1 MNARE
6 TLELRRSEFED
17 HVWNHADDAF
27 QQSFDARRRLT
38 DREVEIVA
46 ESIDVIRES
55 QDEHEL
61 GNFLFQQM
69 AKDQDS
75 IFVFMQLAGLT
86 RNKILQDLKGAT
98 AGSGMK
104 IPSTAA
110 HLHRRPDV
118 WRLAGP
124 YLAKRL
130 RTVLASLTPASG
142 IALAGAIEALNQAT
156 WPGWIRQERAKRQGH
171 EAEHR
176 LAVLMASL
184 EIQFQPEE
192 KADNPLC
199 RDAQI
204 DGISFDLVVPHLMAP
219 RLCFKATVHTS
230 NIGQYGESKD
240 ALEVAE
246 AKSSFSRMTEPPV
259 LMALIDGV
267 GFRSNRAG
275 LDGVLEGADEF
286 CQFETIWKAAVV
298 AAHATDLVVDL
309 VLPDVAS
316 HQSFIDRYRSAVRL
330 MNDAEGLPNW
340 VTAGEALIRVSD

>member
-1 MNARE
+1 MSLLE
-6 TLELRRSEFED
+6 TLESRRAEFED
-17 HVWNHADDAF
+17 HVWNHADDVF
-27 QQSFDARRRLT
+27 QQGFDSRRRLSKW
-38 DREVEIVA
+38 EVEIIV
-46 ESIDVIRES
+46 ESIDVVRGS
-55 QDEHEL
+55 VDDHKL
-61 GNFLFQQM
+61 ANFLLQQM
-69 AKDQDS
+69 IKNQDS
-75 IFVFMQLAGLT
+75 VFVFMQLVGLT
-86 RNKILQDLKGAT
+86 RSKVISDLKGVT
-98 AGSGMK
+98 AGSGIR

-110 HLHRRPDV
+110 HLHRRPEV
-118 WRLAGP
+118 WSLAGP

-130 RTVLASLTPASG
+130 RAVLTPLTPASG
-142 IALAGAIEALNQAT
+142 VSLVGAIEALNQAT

-176 LAVLMASL
+176 LAVLLASL
-184 EIQFQPEE
+184 EIEFQPEE

-204 DGISFDLVVPHLMAP
+204 DGISFDLVVPHLLDP

-246 AKSSFSRMTEPPV
+246 AKAKFAEMDRPPI

-286 CQFETIWKAAVV
+286 CQFATIWKAAVL
-298 AAHATDLVVDL
+298 AAHSTGRLIDL
-309 VLPDVAS
+309 VLPDVAA
-316 HQSFIDRYRSAVRL
+316 HQSFIDRYEAVVRVKK
-330 MNDAEGLPNW
+330 DAQGLPNW
-340 VTAGEALIRVSD
+340 VNAGEALVRLSD